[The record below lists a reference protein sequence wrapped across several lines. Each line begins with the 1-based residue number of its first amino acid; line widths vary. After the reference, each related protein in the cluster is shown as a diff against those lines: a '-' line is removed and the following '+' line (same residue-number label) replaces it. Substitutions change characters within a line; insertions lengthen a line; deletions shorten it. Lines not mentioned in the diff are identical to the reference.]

1 MACDQSPEAPVTVWS
16 RSALEANHDHHL
28 GKHHWET
35 MMLGKVYT
43 KQQNRIVLGRK
54 LDLEPALASVNIGIP
69 SEVGMGVQDE
79 EKITSQF
86 PLGSLLKCFF
96 PLEMRIP
103 SWR

>member
-1 MACDQSPEAPVTVWS
+1 
-16 RSALEANHDHHL
+16 
-28 GKHHWET
+28 
-35 MMLGKVYT
+35 MLGKVYT